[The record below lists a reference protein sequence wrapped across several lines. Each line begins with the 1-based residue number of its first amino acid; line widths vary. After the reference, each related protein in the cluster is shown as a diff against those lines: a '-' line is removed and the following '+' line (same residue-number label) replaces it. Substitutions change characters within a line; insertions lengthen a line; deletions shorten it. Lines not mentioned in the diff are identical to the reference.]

1 MMRSTRKAPAELVAV
16 SLCVTALLLVVPAAV
31 VGDVRLPSIFGDHMV
46 LQQGKPISIWG
57 WANQGEKVTVT
68 IGGQSQSAFAGNDGK
83 WIVELN
89 AMPAGGPHR
98 LTVKADRTITLRD
111 VLVGEVWVC
120 SGQSNMALLV
130 GEAKDSDLETKTA
143 KYPNIRLITLP
154 QIGPQG
160 PQEDF
165 EGEWRVC
172 SPETVATFSAV
183 AYFFGRQLHQTLG
196 APIGLIANAVGASGA
211 EAWVRRDLL
220 EADQRYRPLLQR
232 YAEFERA
239 YDEEKIRALQEE
251 ELKRWKDAVK
261 KARAAGR
268 QPPQRPWLGLPRLV
282 NRILPGNAYDSML
295 KPIIGYSIRGVIWYQ
310 GEANAKRAYQYRHLF
325 PLVIQSWRNG
335 WGQGDFP
342 FYWVQLPA
350 HGAKHSEPRESQ
362 WAELREAQ
370 ALTTKKLPNTGQ
382 AVTIDLD
389 EANTLHPKNK
399 QDVAKRLARWALAR
413 DYRLDLVHRSPIYKS
428 MEKKGGKL
436 VVTFEHVGGG
446 LITSSVKP
454 PIGFA
459 VSGKE
464 QKFVWAQ
471 ARIIGEDKVEV
482 WADQVPDP
490 VAVRYAWADN
500 PMCNLENRE
509 GLPVTPFRTDDWP
522 GVTINNQAF

>member
-1 MMRSTRKAPAELVAV
+1 MRSTRKAPPGVLAV
-16 SLCVTALLLVVPAAV
+16 SLCVSALLLVVPAAA
-31 VGDVRLPSIFGDHMV
+31 VGDVQLPSIFGDHMV

-83 WIVELN
+83 WIVELK

-143 KYPNIRLITLP
+143 KYPNIRLITVP
-154 QIGPQG
+154 QIDAQG
-160 PQEDF
+160 PQKGLE
-165 EGEWRVC
+165 EEWRVC
-172 SPETVATFSAV
+172 SPETVAEFSAV

-196 APIGLIANAVGASGA
+196 VPIGLIANAVGGSGA

-232 YAEFERA
+232 QAELERA

-268 QPPQRPWLGLPRLV
+268 QPPPRPWLGRPPV
-282 NRILPGNAYDSML
+282 FNRTLPGNAYDSML

-325 PLVIQSWRNG
+325 PLVIQSWRNE
-335 WGQGDFP
+335 WGQGDLP

-350 HGAKHSEPRESQ
+350 HGAEHSEPRESQ

-370 ALTTKKLPNTGQ
+370 ALTMKKLPNTGQ
-382 AVTIDLD
+382 VVTIDLD

-399 QDVAKRLARWALAR
+399 QDIAKRLARWALAR
-413 DYRLDLVHRSPIYKS
+413 DYGLDLVHRSPIYKS
-428 MEKKGGKL
+428 MEKGRGKII
-436 VVTFEHVGGG
+436 VTFDHVNGG
-446 LITSSVKP
+446 LSTSSVRQP
-454 PIGFA
+454 LGFA
-459 VSGKE
+459 VSGKDR
-464 QKFVWAQ
+464 KFVWAK
-471 ARIIGEDKVEV
+471 ARIIGNDKVEV

-500 PMCNLENRE
+500 PMCNLQNRD
-509 GLPVTPFRTDDWP
+509 GLPVTPFRTDDWS
-522 GVTINNQAF
+522 GVTINRQAF